1 MRNLVEAAEK
11 ILKGEVDEAK
21 KPLHPNQQKLDVHEP
36 EKDELTANDFEML
49 RKGKKVTKEEKNVK
63 DLTDDDDM
71 DDMDDMDDE
80 DMDDDKDEKKS
91 KLKESSRSSARADKD
106 YAFYVKS
113 YLQSEGIESLGQI
126 SEKELTVAMD
136 IIEMAFQQQV
146 ESFDQLD
153 EISVATMLR
162 AKTAAKKRVAKAEEE
177 GDEPTF
183 MKRSAQAAKF
193 DTAAKKKYAQNK

>member
-36 EKDELTANDFEML
+36 EKDELTAKDFEML

-71 DDMDDMDDE
+71 DD
-80 DMDDDKDEKKS
+80 DKDEKKS
-91 KLKESSRSSARADKD
+91 KLKESSRSSARAGKD

-126 SEKELTVAMD
+126 SDKELTVAMD

-146 ESFDQLD
+146 DTFDQLD

-162 AKTAAKKRVAKAEEE
+162 AKTAAKKRAAKAEEE
-177 GDEPTF
+177 GDEPTV

-193 DTAAKKKYAQNK
+193 DTAAKKKFAQNK

>member
-36 EKDELTANDFEML
+36 EKDELTAKDFEML
-49 RKGKKVTKEEKNVK
+49 RKDKKVTKEEKHVN

-71 DDMDDMDDE
+71 DDDDMDDE
-80 DMDDDKDEKKS
+80 DDKETKKNS
-91 KLKESSRSSARADKD
+91 KLKESSESEGRK
-106 YAFYVKS
+106 YAFYVQS
-113 YLQSEGIESLGQI
+113 YLQSEGLESLAQI
-126 SEKELTVAMD
+126 AEDELTVAMD

-162 AKTAAKKRVAKAEEE
+162 AKTAAKKKAAKAEEE
-177 GDEPTF
+177 GDEPTI
-183 MKRSAQAAKF
+183 MKRSAHAAKF
-193 DTAAKKKYAQNK
+193 DTAAKKKFAQNK

>member
-36 EKDELTANDFEML
+36 EKDELTAKDFEML
-49 RKGKKVTKEEKNVK
+49 RKGKKVTKEEKHVN

-71 DDMDDMDDE
+71 DDDDMDDE
-80 DMDDDKDEKKS
+80 DDKETKKNS
-91 KLKESSRSSARADKD
+91 KLKESSESEGRK
-106 YAFYVKS
+106 YAFYVQS
-113 YLQSEGIESLGQI
+113 YLQSEGLESLAQI
-126 SEKELTVAMD
+126 AEDELTVAMD

-162 AKTAAKKRVAKAEEE
+162 AKTAAKKKAAKAEEE
-177 GDEPTF
+177 GDEPTI

-193 DTAAKKKYAQNK
+193 DTAAKKKFAQNK